1 MCIKEQLGHSNG
13 QVALMVTVVAMK
25 EMCVLV
31 VMMMVVMVIETEFPR
46 GGLELEAPVI
56 QVTRAVPP
64 PSD

>member
-1 MCIKEQLGHSNG
+1 
-13 QVALMVTVVAMK
+13 MVTVVAMK